1 MLTQIYEVGPEARMV
16 EAPKERQRRWHRRPA
31 PGASR
36 AAWISEST
44 LIRKKLNSNVD
55 RGHEPFD
62 DGFV

>member
-1 MLTQIYEVGPEARMV
+1 MV